1 MKRSKPMWGNNAS
14 MGFASDYTAGEV
26 KALAVAVCQLQVERK
41 TMIQRMKKAIPD
53 ALAALAICL
62 MMLLA
67 SYCWWQG
74 VDQEAAYRQAE
85 VTR

>member
-1 MKRSKPMWGNNAS
+1 
-14 MGFASDYTAGEV
+14 
-26 KALAVAVCQLQVERK
+26 
-41 TMIQRMKKAIPD
+41 MIQRFKKAIPD
-53 ALAALAICL
+53 ALAICL

-74 VDQEAAYRQAE
+74 VDQEAANRVE

>member
-1 MKRSKPMWGNNAS
+1 
-14 MGFASDYTAGEV
+14 
-26 KALAVAVCQLQVERK
+26 
-41 TMIQRMKKAIPD
+41 MIQRMKKAIPD

-74 VDQEAAYRQAE
+74 VDQEAANRVE